1 MVLVDTSSW
10 IHMLR
15 DTGDRGV
22 RHRVSA
28 ALRAGEACWCPMVRL
43 ELWNGARGQR
53 EKRVLREFDAAL
65 TELPIDNDVWEVAYD
80 LARKARSRGVTIPAT
95 DLVIFSCARRHGA
108 VLESADSDFGRLAQL
123 GETVV

>member
-15 DTGDRGV
+15 DNGDLGV
-22 RHRVSA
+22 RHRVNV
-28 ALRAGEACWCPMVRL
+28 ALRSGEACWCPMVKL

-95 DLVIFSCARRHGA
+95 DLVIFACARRHGA